1 MNNSGDICPLWEKQ
15 TTCPRI
21 TMFIYFFS
29 YFSRFRFVAQ
39 FLRLT
44 SWWEVIKLLFLRKLG
59 NYWIG
64 HWTGHLLWK
73 QLTNLRYLNFHS
85 NVKLYGDKKTV
96 VTFLSMLSLQ
106 VAKDGII
113 FTPKDHELHKI
124 KWSLQGARQQDDVLT
139 WRAWVSYA
147 HSLTLLIF
155 HSNSTMTLVLG
166 FLHAYRLWPILNYA
180 FFEA

>member
-1 MNNSGDICPLWEKQ
+1 MIFFKTFDFWLCKPPSKPPRIKGQKMNNSGDICPLWEKQ

-64 HWTGHLLWK
+64 QWTEHLLWK

-96 VTFLSMLSLQ
+96 VGFLSMLVFASCKGWHYIYTQRPWASQNKVVL
-106 VAKDGII
+106 
-113 FTPKDHELHKI
+113 
-124 KWSLQGARQQDDVLT
+124 ARCKT
-139 WRAWVSYA
+139 TGWCSYLK
-147 HSLTLLIF
+147 SI
-155 HSNSTMTLVLG
+155 NV
-166 FLHAYRLWPILNYA
+166 LWP
-180 FFEA
+180 